1 MDARKNELAV
11 TNSNREIV
19 ITRTFNA
26 PRALVWK
33 VWTEP
38 QHIMQWRGPKG
49 FSNSSCESDLRV
61 GGAFLLNMCAPDG
74 NTYPCQG
81 VFREIVEPERIV
93 YDSTADESHPCGAGL
108 PPRSVVTV
116 TFAEHDG
123 KTTLTLHTR
132 FETEARR
139 DAANAAGYS
148 TSWGESLEKLKDF
161 LTHP

>member
-1 MDARKNELAV
+1 MSAENTNEL
-11 TNSNREIV
+11 V
-19 ITRTFNA
+19 IARTFNA

-33 VWTEP
+33 AWTDP

-61 GGAFLLNMCAPDG
+61 GGAFRLDMCAPDG
-74 NTYPCQG
+74 TIYPCKG
-81 VFREIVEPERIV
+81 IFREIVEPERIV
-93 YDSTADESHPCGAGL
+93 YDSSADESHPCGAGL

-116 TFAEHDG
+116 TFVEYDG

>member
-1 MDARKNELAV
+1 MSAENTNEL
-11 TNSNREIV
+11 V

-33 VWTEP
+33 AWTEP
-38 QHIMQWRGPKG
+38 QHIMQWRGPNG

-61 GGAFLLNMCAPDG
+61 GGAFHLDMRAPDG
-74 NTYPCQG
+74 NIYPCVG
-81 VFREIVEPERIV
+81 TYREIVVPERLV
-93 YDSTADESHPCGAGL
+93 YESEADDSHPCGAGL

-116 TFAEHDG
+116 TFAEQGG
-123 KTTLTLHTR
+123 KTTLMLHTR

-148 TSWGESLEKLKDF
+148 TSWGESLGRLDDF